1 MHIQALIMH
10 KQGINICFS
19 EVDYIHSSPR
29 NTSFL
34 GEEHLSYS
42 PTKRLFLGEEA
53 YLSRNRGG
61 FRAISLLKP
70 LINLITNSYISTEN
84 LSIYFPFTSKQ
95 LKEDSFFPKDYLLS
109 ISLM

>member
-34 GEEHLSYS
+34 GEE
-42 PTKRLFLGEEA
+42 A

-70 LINLITNSYISTEN
+70 LINLITNSCISTEN

>member
-19 EVDYIHSSPR
+19 EVDYIHS
-29 NTSFL
+29 
-34 GEEHLSYS
+34 S

-70 LINLITNSYISTEN
+70 LINLITNSCISTEN